1 MPIQNKIIAGD
12 TIAWVEL
19 PFTNSLG
26 FITSANWRFVYSL
39 RGSLPAGNVDLTGT
53 AAGGGWSFSLSS
65 AQSAALNTGAS
76 RLTWYWQA
84 WAQSLDQQQRCTV
97 GNGQLFVSP
106 NLAAMAA
113 SAAFDG
119 RSQAEQI
126 YAAINK
132 EIQARVDGGVSVE
145 YSIGNRSLKRE
156 PTAELLKL
164 RSHYLTIISN
174 ERRAQQ
180 LAAGQGNSGR
190 VGVRFK

>member
-1 MPIQNKIIAGD
+1 MSIPNKIIAGD
-12 TIAWVEL
+12 SISWNESSFVSA
-19 PFTNSLG
+19 LG
-26 FITSANWRFVYSL
+26 SITSAYWKLIYSL
-39 RGSLPAGNVDLTGT
+39 RGSLPAGNVDVLGT
-53 AAGGGWSFSLSS
+53 ANGGGWNFQLSA
-65 AQSAALNTGAS
+65 AQSAALNTSAT

-84 WAQSLDQQQRCTV
+84 WAQSLDLQQRCTV
-97 GNGQLFVSP
+97 GSGQLFVSP

-126 YAAINK
+126 YAAINN
-132 EIQARVDGGVSVE
+132 EIKARVDGGVSIE

-156 PTAELLKL
+156 PTAELIKL

>member
-1 MPIQNKIIAGD
+1 MSIPNKIIAGD
-12 TIAWVEL
+12 SVSWTEASFISA
-19 PFTNSLG
+19 LG
-26 FITSANWRFVYSL
+26 SITSASWQLTYSL
-39 RGSLPAGNVDLTGT
+39 RGSLPAGNVDVLG
-53 AAGGGWSFSLSS
+53 AASGGGWNFQLSP
-65 AQSAALNTGAS
+65 AQSAALNTGAT

-84 WAQSLDQQQRCTV
+84 WAQSLDLQQRCTV
-97 GNGQLFVSP
+97 GSGQLFVSP

-113 SAAFDG
+113 NTAFDG

-126 YAAINK
+126 YAAINN
-132 EIQARVDGGVSVE
+132 EIKARVDGGVSVE

-180 LAAGQGNSGR
+180 LATGQGNSGR